1 MRATFLATA
10 AAGCFLAVSAAAST
24 LTPTP
29 TAMVSYLGNGSQYN
43 DSATNAFVIDFID
56 NYTPFDS
63 STLVQLDR
71 VNSPNLNEGGILSV
85 SYTGGAPSTMGS
97 WTSTSAISI
106 VAYKNGAG
114 FTMAYYSPSVT
125 SATWDTGLLGLLGP
139 QGQPQNISHITA
151 YGAQKTPTVPL
162 PAAAWMLIAGLGS
175 LLGLR
180 RFTA

>member
-125 SATWDTGLLGLLGP
+125 SATLIGWPNVSTPLTNRSP
-139 QGQPQNISHITA
+139 QETSSKSSTSSVVLAPA
-151 YGAQKTPTVPL
+151 TPT
-162 PAAAWMLIAGLGS
+162 
-175 LLGLR
+175 
-180 RFTA
+180 